1 MIDVKAVRR
10 DFPILARKINGKRLA
25 YLDNAATTQKPRQV
39 IAAIKDYY
47 EKHNSNVHRAVHTLS
62 GEATEIYDKAH
73 EKAASFINAEGYEE
87 IVFTKNATESL
98 NMVAS
103 HFAKTLK
110 KGEEI
115 VLSRME
121 HHSNLI
127 PWQNAAR
134 ISGAR
139 IKYADIDKKGELSIG
154 QLKELITKRT
164 KVVAVT
170 HASNVLGTINNVR
183 EISEIA
189 HDRGALVAVDGAQ
202 SVPNMPVDVKKTGCD
217 FLAFSAHK
225 MLGPTGVGVLYG
237 RKELLERMEP
247 FTFGGDMI
255 SEVTFESASWNEL
268 PWKFE
273 AGTPNV
279 AGAAGFSAAIDY
291 LRRIGMGS
299 IREHEL
305 QLTRH
310 AMKRLIGI
318 EGLEIYGPAAGKRT
332 GVVSFNIKGM
342 HPHDV
347 SSILDGEGIEVR
359 GGHHCAMPLMGLLG
373 IQGSVRASFYIYN
386 TKDEIDRLATALSEA
401 RKIMGV

>member
-1 MIDVKAVRR
+1 MIDAMAVRR

-25 YLDNAATTQKPRQV
+25 YLDNAATTQKPKQV

-87 IVFTKNATESL
+87 IIFTKNTTESI
-98 NMVAS
+98 NIVAN
-103 HFAKTLK
+103 HFAKTLG

-121 HHSNLI
+121 HHSNLV

-139 IKYADIDKKGELSIG
+139 IKYADIDKNGELSIG

-183 EISEIA
+183 KIAELA
-189 HDRGALVAVDGAQ
+189 HDRGALAAVDGAQ
-202 SVPNMPVDVKKTGCD
+202 SVPNMPVDVKKIGCD

-225 MLGPTGVGVLYG
+225 MLGPTGAGVLYG
-237 RKELLERMEP
+237 RKELLEKMEP
-247 FTFGGDMI
+247 LTFGGDMI

-291 LRRIGMGS
+291 LRKIGMDDV
-299 IREHEL
+299 RRHEL
-305 QLTRH
+305 QLTRY
-310 AMKRLIGI
+310 AMKKLSGI
-318 EGLEIYGPAAGKRT
+318 EELEIYGPPAEKRT
-332 GVVSFNIKGM
+332 GVVSFNIKGV

-347 SSILDGEGIEVR
+347 STILDREGIAVR

-373 IQGSVRASFYIYN
+373 IQGSTRASFYIYN
-386 TKDEIDRLATALSEA
+386 TKDEIGRLATALSEA
-401 RKIMGV
+401 RKIMGS